1 MMKKCLLVAVG
12 LAAWIGFG
20 AVEVGGLPA
29 WEFADTEVSTNV
41 PFAFPQVNVKHFFL
55 SMELAGTPSNNVQVA
70 FGRDANTNGV
80 LEVEEAGFAIGWDCG
95 EWRVRGCLGSLEGL
109 GGLEERP
116 SEELNRRNSAFD
128 NRLRPTDFDGFVGQE
143 KIRDRLMLAVKAAK
157 DRGESLDHVLFSG
170 PPGLGK
176 TTLSYILGEA
186 MGVNVKTTSGPV
198 ITKPGDLAGLLTS
211 LEPGDIVFIDEIHR
225 LAKTVEEYLYS
236 AMEDYAIDIV
246 LDQGPNARSV
256 RLDLPHFTLVGATT
270 RIGLIAAPLRERFG
284 LVNRLS
290 YYEPKELAEIVKRS
304 AAKLGVDIDEAGA
317 LEISRRARGT
327 PRIAN
332 NLLKRVRDYAQ
343 VKAGNF
349 ITGEVAK
356 ESLEL
361 LEIDPHGLDE
371 MDRKILETICVKFGG
386 GPVGLSTIAVSVGE
400 EPDTIEE
407 AYEPFLIMEGYLERT
422 PKGRVASALAYQ
434 TLGLN
439 PPNI

>member
-1 MMKKCLLVAVG
+1 M
-12 LAAWIGFG
+12 
-20 AVEVGGLPA
+20 
-29 WEFADTEVSTNV
+29 S
-41 PFAFPQVNVKHFFL
+41 
-55 SMELAGTPSNNVQVA
+55 
-70 FGRDANTNGV
+70 
-80 LEVEEAGFAIGWDCG
+80 G
-95 EWRVRGCLGSLEGL
+95 ERQ
-109 GGLEERP
+109 
-116 SEELNRRNSAFD
+116 SEELNRRNNAFD
-128 NRLRPTDFDGFVGQE
+128 NRLRPVDFDGFVGQE
-143 KIRDRLMLAVKAAK
+143 KIRERLMLAVKAAK

-225 LAKTVEEYLYS
+225 MAKTVEEYLYS
-236 AMEDYAIDIV
+236 AMEDYAIDIM

-256 RLDLPHFTLVGATT
+256 RLDLPRFTLVGATT

-290 YYEPKELAEIVKRS
+290 YYEPTELAEIVRRS
-304 AAKLGVDIDEAGA
+304 AAKLGVEIDDAGA
-317 LEISRRARGT
+317 LEISRRSRGT

-356 ESLEL
+356 ESLGL

-371 MDRKILETICVKFGG
+371 MDRRILETVCVKFGG

-422 PKGRVASALAYQ
+422 PKGRVATAQAKTL
-434 TLGLN
+434 LGLESL
-439 PPNI
+439 